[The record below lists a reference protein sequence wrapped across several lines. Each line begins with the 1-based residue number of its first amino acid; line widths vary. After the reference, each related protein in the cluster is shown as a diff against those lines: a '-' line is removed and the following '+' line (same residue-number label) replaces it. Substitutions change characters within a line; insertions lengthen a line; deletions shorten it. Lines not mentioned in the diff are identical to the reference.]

1 MARARAGVTAG
12 FALAAALACGDG
24 EAPGA
29 APPPSGRTTVTFE
42 YVAPTVTDP
51 DVAQR
56 SPECVAG
63 VGVTHIHPS
72 WRGFDRVDLTPAA
85 DRWTVVFTDVPVGSR
100 ERVRVSDPNACAE
113 NPTGASTRN
122 LFANGVG
129 LTEVVDTP
137 GSGTEPGLA
146 FTAAT
151 DGTVAP

>member
-1 MARARAGVTAG
+1 MGRAGVAG
-12 FALAAALACGDG
+12 LALAAVVACGDG
-24 EAPGA
+24 DAPAA

-42 YVAPTVTDP
+42 YVSPTATDP
-51 DVAQR
+51 DVAR
-56 SPECVAG
+56 RFPACVAG
-63 VGVTHIHPS
+63 VGQTHIHPS

-85 DRWTVVFTDVPVGSR
+85 DRWTIVFDDVPVGSR
-100 ERVRVSDPNACAE
+100 ERVRVSDANACAD

-122 LFANGVG
+122 LFAHGVA

-146 FTAAT
+146 FTAAE